1 MTTENLGTLVAKFE
15 LDTSAANKA
24 AGAAKSTLGD
34 LERSTDR
41 TAAAAKTAHIK
52 FGPLASAING
62 VTSAAGAAN
71 PMIARLGASATGLAA
86 TFAAGGPL
94 GLALAGIGVA
104 VGLVAS
110 KFSDAMAELDKV
122 GDALENG
129 FVARATAAREVL
141 DGLRG
146 DLAAFGKDARTLQA
160 EGLLSKETE
169 ARSALAAAESSLE
182 AIQKRSWTPE
192 EGMEGYILKVNES
205 KIAVRLL
212 RGEINTIVASQG
224 ALVALAGKEA
234 DARQK
239 SAKAYSGEGAG
250 DDMVARWRADQLED
264 AKALAAAIE
273 KSFQNSAIY
282 SQNIKQSLVDTK
294 VQEWVNAMEATE
306 RAGESFGGMLAEL
319 SGAGPMLSKVFG
331 EAGKGIAGGGGIGS
345 VGSAVSG
352 LGAAGGASLAL
363 ELFKAGYDGIVQGF
377 TAVAEKI
384 GQFDS
389 RMGGALGAAAP
400 LAGAAVV
407 TGGGLLTAPLA
418 PALAGAAVATAF
430 LELSKNTESYARTQ
444 ATVQRAVDK
453 VVNALEPFWQN
464 VGQASG
470 IMVKVAEVLAP
481 AIAGFAG
488 STGELLGEGLFR
500 IAQGLGAAI
509 SLSAAGVYKLGET
522 SWTVVS
528 SMQGAAAAL
537 LDLVPGMGDMA
548 KTYRE
553 RAAASLSAANAN
565 EIAASEAMK
574 TLDEILSAKYGEMLD
589 PATQAVK
596 DFTTALQD
604 ATYNIPT
611 WYRAASAVSDRAPAQ
626 AAGAGGAISM
636 QVMRS
641 RGYVSPSN
649 WSGRG

>member
-15 LDTSAANKA
+15 LDTAAANKA

-34 LERSTDR
+34 LERSTDKVAST
-41 TAAAAKTAHIK
+41 TANAGNTYRQ
-52 FGPLASAING
+52 LAQKISPAVGAMNG
-62 VTSAAGAAN
+62 LASAAGAAS
-71 PMIARLGASATGLAA
+71 PKIGQLGASAVGLATTMA
-86 TFAAGGPL
+86 TGGPL
-94 GLALAGIGVA
+94 GLAIAGAGLAIAWLASQFVNAKKAAADYHNELMRKGVA
-104 VGLVAS
+104 AADSAASLAESTGQALRVAERGS
-110 KFSDAMAELDKV
+110 AEAELMAVEDRIREKNEE
-122 GDALENG
+122 LRRL
-129 FVARATAAREVL
+129 RASPLSEGAIIERYAKSQEEYERAKDNIIRKQKIEQAANAAREL
-141 DGLRG
+141 QIIEEAEAAY
-146 DLAAFGKDARTLQA
+146 LAAMERVGEKKAKIVTDLNKKEVDAQSELWLRDAQFRREAHELELQFLEEEA
-160 EGLLSKETE
+160 ERK
-169 ARSALAAAESSLE
+169 
-182 AIQKRSWTPE
+182 
-192 EGMEGYILKVNES
+192 
-205 KIAVRLL
+205 
-212 RGEINTIVASQG
+212 
-224 ALVALAGKEA
+224 
-234 DARQK
+234 
-239 SAKAYSGEGAG
+239 
-250 DDMVARWRADQLED
+250 
-264 AKALAAAIE
+264 KALALEQFERDE
-273 KSFQNSAIY
+273 KLGKDIASEISR
-282 SQNIKQSLVDTK
+282 SLGLGPRGTQV
-294 VQEWVNAMEATE
+294 A
-306 RAGESFGGMLAEL
+306 ESFGEWK
-319 SGAGPMLSKVFG
+319 GAG
-331 EAGKGIAGGGGIGS
+331 
-345 VGSAVSG
+345 VSNLRAAEG
-352 LGAAGGASLAL
+352 AAANLDAAGGVGLAL

-377 TAVAEKI
+377 TAVAKKI

-626 AAGAGGAISM
+626 AGLNGAISL